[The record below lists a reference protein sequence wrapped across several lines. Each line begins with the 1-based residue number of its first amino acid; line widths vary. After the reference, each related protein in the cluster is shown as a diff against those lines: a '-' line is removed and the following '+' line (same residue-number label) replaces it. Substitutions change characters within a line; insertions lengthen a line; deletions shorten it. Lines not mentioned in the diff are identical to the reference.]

1 MLKHGQIFG
10 CLFKSSMLVVTSR
23 TLRRNFISQ
32 RTTLRLSS
40 VKEKVVEPGNEA
52 TVKSS
57 PLRRGPDERD
67 ITTMDLLEERIRQR
81 SSLRTSNFGGQQQSW
96 NYRSEVVGKLGL
108 DNKHKNIWIAYVVII
123 AFGFTAFV
131 YVKSNVVL
139 SRKEQMEERERMR
152 RELKLH
158 GADRKRLARLVE
170 NADVRAL
177 KTCRFTN
184 YEYDLRDSPA
194 ETSYLSKRQ
203 GSYVGCYPDRDYKF
217 RWKKLLTLGDWQ
229 NAAASKQ
236 LRYVDTVANPR
247 NLFLLRSPNQR
258 FVTAERGRNR
268 TGNRVAD
275 DRYEA
280 LSKVHVAEED
290 VHWDRDRYPDQEWYI
305 AAGQKGHNTPGY
317 GETEED
323 DSEIT

>member
-1 MLKHGQIFG
+1 
-10 CLFKSSMLVVTSR
+10 MLVVTSR
-23 TLRRNFISQ
+23 TLCRNFISQ

-158 GADRKRLARLVE
+158 GADRKRLGV
-170 NADVRAL
+170 V
-177 KTCRFTN
+177 
-184 YEYDLRDSPA
+184 DS
-194 ETSYLSKRQ
+194 Y
-203 GSYVGCYPDRDYKF
+203 
-217 RWKKLLTLGDWQ
+217 
-229 NAAASKQ
+229 
-236 LRYVDTVANPR
+236 
-247 NLFLLRSPNQR
+247 
-258 FVTAERGRNR
+258 
-268 TGNRVAD
+268 
-275 DRYEA
+275 
-280 LSKVHVAEED
+280 
-290 VHWDRDRYPDQEWYI
+290 
-305 AAGQKGHNTPGY
+305 
-317 GETEED
+317 
-323 DSEIT
+323 